1 MSALPFVPSRRGL
14 LFGAGAL
21 ALAGCAPT
29 RTRLVAGHEA
39 GLRYPALQGVL
50 NGWVADGRLSGA
62 AIGLRHGDGPET
74 FLQAGRLDHDLTS
87 ALVDRNTLFRIYS
100 MTKPITGV
108 GAALLIEDGRL
119 DLDTPVADLVPEVG
133 RVEVARNPDRGL
145 DGRAPASPMT
155 VRHLLTHTA
164 GLTYH
169 FFDGPIAD
177 AYRRAGL
184 FPVTGYSLAEKPIDG
199 PKVHDLDEF
208 GRRLGE
214 IPLRFD
220 PGTEY
225 HYSIGL
231 DLLGLVIQRAS
242 GMSFPDFLQR
252 RLFNPIGMRDT
263 LWEISRADQARLM
276 ALYDYSGGQRIVRD
290 DRTDSAYARPVTL
303 FAGGAG
309 LISTASDYLAFL
321 TMLLDDGRAGSVR
334 VMTPETA
341 RMVRTDILPSGVEP
355 ENGAFRFGFG
365 GSVKEPSGEY
375 GWGGAAGT
383 IGWMN
388 PTTRTALTVMVQHFG
403 QRIDVD
409 GDVRRALERDV
420 GEPA

>member
-1 MSALPFVPSRRGL
+1 MSALAFSPSRRGL

-21 ALAGCAPT
+21 ALAGCA
-29 RTRLVAGHEA
+29 AGQGRWLDGPQA
-39 GLRYPALQGVL
+39 ALRYPALQGVL

-62 AIGLRHGDGPET
+62 AIGLRHGDGPEA
-74 FLQAGRLDHDLTS
+74 FLQAGRLDHDPTS
-87 ALVDRNTLFRIYS
+87 ALVGRNTLFRIYS

-108 GAALLIEDGRL
+108 GTALLIEDGRL
-119 DLDTPVADLVPEVG
+119 SLDTPVADLVPEMG

-220 PGTEY
+220 PGTAY
-225 HYSIGL
+225 HYSVGL

-252 RLFNPIGMRDT
+252 RLFDPVGMNDT
-263 LWEISRADQARLM
+263 LWEIRRADQARLM
-276 ALYDYSGGQRIVRD
+276 ALYDYSGEQRIVRD
-290 DRTDSAYARPVTL
+290 DRTNSAYAEPVTL

-309 LISTASDYLAFL
+309 LISTATDYLAFL
-321 TMLLDDGRAGSVR
+321 TTLLDDGRAGSVR
-334 VMTPETA
+334 VMEPETA
-341 RMVRTDILPSGVEP
+341 RLVRTDILPSGVNP

-383 IGWMN
+383 LGWLD
-388 PTTRTALTVMVQHFG
+388 PSTRTAVTVMVQQFG
-403 QRIDVD
+403 QQIDVN

-420 GEPA
+420 GA